1 MKCVCNIAQVAH
13 ALPCTFCINID
24 ANFVSQQ
31 VSATILYI
39 KSCAFTVFKH
49 TFFNPP
55 FKVGN
60 LCVYNFSDCYP
71 LVLIAG

>member
-13 ALPCTFCINID
+13 ALSCTFCINID

-31 VSATILYI
+31 VSATILYM

-55 FKVGN
+55 FQGGQPLVVYFPN
-60 LCVYNFSDCYP
+60 LCSGYVTT
-71 LVLIAG
+71 G